1 MKVFAISDLHLSF
14 LVPPNNN
21 WENVS
26 VSKPMDIFGAA
37 WQDSYK
43 RLYQNWIASVTSD
56 DFVLVA
62 GDISWAM
69 TLTEAAADFAFLGSL
84 PGQIIMI
91 KGNHDYWWQSISR
104 VRQSLPSNCKAMQ
117 NDSIVVGS
125 RVICGTR
132 GWILPESNTF
142 TAHDN
147 QIYARELLR
156 LRLSLESGKKSGL
169 EPVVMTHFPPLATNT
184 QDSEFCRIMHEFGV
198 SLCIYGHTHNAAVSI
213 GFEGE
218 YQGISLLNTTIDYLK
233 CQPLLLW
240 EE

>member
-14 LVPPNNN
+14 IEPPNNN
-21 WENVS
+21 WDNVS

-37 WQDSYK
+37 WQDSYR
-43 RLYQNWIASVTSD
+43 RLYKNWLATVTTD

-69 TLTEAAADFAFLGSL
+69 TLAEAAADFAFLGSL
-84 PGQIIMI
+84 PGHIIMV

-104 VRQSLPSNCKAMQ
+104 VRQSLPSNCQALQ
-117 NDSIVVGS
+117 NDSIIIGS

-132 GWILPESNTF
+132 GWILPENNNFS
-142 TAHDN
+142 AHN
-147 QIYARELLR
+147 GQIYARELIR

-169 EPVVMTHFPPLATNT
+169 EPVVLTHFPPLADNPH
-184 QDSEFCRIMHEFGV
+184 DNEFCRIMREFGV
-198 SLCIYGHTHNAAVSI
+198 NLCIYGHTHNAAASTS
-213 GFEGE
+213 FTGE
-218 YQGISLLNTTIDYLK
+218 FQGIRFINTTIDFLQ

-240 EE
+240 KE